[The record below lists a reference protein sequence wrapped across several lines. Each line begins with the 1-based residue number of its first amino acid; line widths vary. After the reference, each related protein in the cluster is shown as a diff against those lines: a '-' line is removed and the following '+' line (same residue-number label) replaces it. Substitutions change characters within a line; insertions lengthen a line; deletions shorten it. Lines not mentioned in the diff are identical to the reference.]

1 VKEQGMKALVVST
14 NRYRNPAPVM
24 PVGACLVA
32 EAAERAGHRA
42 ALLDLMFE
50 RDPVRAL
57 ESALDR
63 ERPEVIGLSVR
74 NIDNNDAQ
82 RPRNLYEDLAPLMAA
97 LRRKTPAPV
106 VLGGAAV
113 GVMPE
118 ALLRYTGA
126 SWASLGDGEAVFPAL
141 LDALAAGR
149 PPRETPGLAW
159 LEDGAL
165 VRSRAAPHWPLGSAA
180 PGGEDGCPVPDYRR
194 WLRMS
199 SYRSLLTAAAV
210 QTKRGCPF
218 DCVYCT
224 YAALEGRTYRLCEPE
239 SVARAVRSLTAAGLR
254 DIEFVDNVFN
264 APREHGQAVCEALAR
279 DRHGARLQS
288 LELSPR
294 FLDDELL
301 SAMEAAGFV
310 AMGITIESAAD
321 AVLARM
327 RKGFTA
333 EDVRRAAEVVR
344 RHRIPCLWILLFGGP
359 GETEATVRETLDFVH
374 RSVRPQDVVFYN
386 WRLRVYPGTEL
397 ERMARAEGV
406 LEAGSDGLLK
416 PAFYFSPGMDSVRL
430 DETLRRFAASHLNC
444 VSLESVGLPLLPMI
458 QRAASRI
465 GARPPMWRHTRLLR
479 RTLRLFNRS
488 L

>member
-1 VKEQGMKALVVST
+1 MKALVVST

-24 PVGACLVA
+24 PIGACLVA
-32 EAAERAGHRA
+32 EAAERAGHRV

-63 ERPEVIGLSVR
+63 EQPEVIGLSVR

-82 RPRNLYEDLAPLMAA
+82 HPRNFYEELAPLMSA
-97 LRRKTPAPV
+97 LRRRTPAPV

-126 SWASLGDGEAVFPAL
+126 SCASLGDGEVVFPAL
-141 LDALAAGR
+141 LDALAADR
-149 PPRETPGLAW
+149 PPSETPGLVW
-159 LEDGAL
+159 LEEGAL
-165 VRSRAAPHWPLGSAA
+165 VRSRPAPHLSP
-180 PGGEDGCPVPDYRR
+180 DGCAMPDYRR

-199 SYRSLLTAAAV
+199 SYRSLLTAAPV

-218 DCVYCT
+218 ECVYCT
-224 YAALEGRTYRLCEPE
+224 YAALEGRTYRLCDPQG
-239 SVARAVRSLTAAGLR
+239 VAGAVRSLAETGLR

-264 APREHGQAVCEALAR
+264 SPRDHAQAVCKALAQE
-279 DRHGARLQS
+279 RHGARLQS
-288 LELSPR
+288 LDLSPR

-321 AVLARM
+321 EVLARM
-327 RKGFTA
+327 RKGFTS

-406 LEAGSDGLLK
+406 LRGDRDGLLK
-416 PAFYFSPGMDSVRL
+416 PAFYFSPGMDPVRL

-444 VSLESVGLPLLPMI
+444 VSLESAGLPLLPML
-458 QRAASRI
+458 QRAAARM

-479 RTLRLFNRS
+479 RTLRLFNRH

>member
-1 VKEQGMKALVVST
+1 MTLRVGARRGIGSGMKGPGMKALIVST

-32 EAAERAGHRA
+32 EAAERAGHRV

-63 ERPEVIGLSVR
+63 ERPDVIGLSVR

-82 RPRNLYEDLAPLMAA
+82 HPRNLYEELAPLMAS

-126 SWASLGDGEAVFPAL
+126 SWASLGDGEVVFPAL
-141 LDALAAGR
+141 LDALDAGR
-149 PPRETPGLAW
+149 RAQETPGLAW

-165 VRSRAAPHWPLGSAA
+165 VRSCSAPHFALSSPKS
-180 PGGEDGCPVPDYRR
+180 DRKNGCTVPDYAR
-194 WLRMS
+194 WLRLS
-199 SYRSLLTAAAV
+199 SYRSLLTTAAV

-218 DCVYCT
+218 ECVYCT
-224 YAALEGRTYRLCEPE
+224 YAALEGPTYRLAEPE
-239 SVARAVRSLTAAGLR
+239 GVARAVRSLAAAGLR

-264 APREHGQAVCEALAR
+264 SPRDHAQAVCEALAR
-279 DRHGARLQS
+279 ERHGARLQS
-288 LELSPR
+288 HDLSPR

-310 AMGITIESAAD
+310 AMGVTIESAAD

-344 RHRIPCLWILLFGGP
+344 
-359 GETEATVRETLDFVH
+359 
-374 RSVRPQDVVFYN
+374 
-386 WRLRVYPGTEL
+386 
-397 ERMARAEGV
+397 
-406 LEAGSDGLLK
+406 
-416 PAFYFSPGMDSVRL
+416 
-430 DETLRRFAASHLNC
+430 AASH
-444 VSLESVGLPLLPMI
+444 SLPLDPALR
-458 QRAASRI
+458 RARRDGGDRPRDARFPPPVGSAAGCGI
-465 GARPPMWRHTRLLR
+465 LQLAGARLSRH
-479 RTLRLFNRS
+479 
-488 L
+488 

>member
-1 VKEQGMKALVVST
+1 MKVLVVST

-24 PVGACLVA
+24 PLGACLAA

-50 RDPVRAL
+50 RDPVRAI

-63 ERPEVIGLSVR
+63 ERPEIVGLSVR

-82 RPRNLYEDLAPLMAA
+82 HPRSFYEELAPLMAA

-118 ALLRYTGA
+118 ALLRYTSA
-126 SWASLGDGEAVFPAL
+126 SWASLGDGEVVFPAL

-149 PPRETPGLAW
+149 PPCETPGLAW
-159 LEDGAL
+159 LEAGAL
-165 VRSRAAPHWPLGSAA
+165 ARSRPAPCLLPN
-180 PGGEDGCPVPDYRR
+180 GCAVPDYRR
-194 WLRMS
+194 WLRLD
-199 SYRSLLTAAAV
+199 SYRALLTVAPV

-218 DCVYCT
+218 ECVYCT
-224 YAALEGRTYRLCEPE
+224 YAALEGPAYRLAAPE
-239 SVARAVRSLTAAGLR
+239 SVARAVRSLTGAGLR

-264 APREHGQAVCEALAR
+264 APRDHALAVCEALAR

-301 SAMEAAGFV
+301 GAMEAAGFV
-310 AMGITIESAAD
+310 AMGVTIESASD
-321 AVLARM
+321 AVLAGLC
-327 RKGFTA
+327 KGFTA
-333 EDVRRAAEVVR
+333 GHVRRAADVVR

-359 GETEATVRETLDFVH
+359 GESDATVRETLDFVH
-374 RSVRPQDVVFYN
+374 RSVRPNDVVFYN
-386 WRLRVYPGTEL
+386 WRVRIYPGTEL
-397 ERMARAEGV
+397 ERMARAEGM
-406 LEAGSDGLLK
+406 LRGGPDELLK
-416 PAFYFSPGMDSVRL
+416 PAFYFSPGIAPARL
-430 DETLRRFAASHLNC
+430 DEMVRRFAASHLNC
-444 VSLESVGLPLLPMI
+444 VSLESASLPLLPLL
-458 QRAASRI
+458 QRAAARI

-479 RTLRLFNRS
+479 RMLRLFSRN

>member
-1 VKEQGMKALVVST
+1 MKALVVAT

-32 EAAERAGHRA
+32 EAAERAGHRV

-63 ERPEVIGLSVR
+63 ERPDVIGLSIR
-74 NIDNNDAQ
+74 NIDNNDAN
-82 RPRNLYEDLAPLMAA
+82 RPRNLCEDLAPLMAA

-106 VLGGAAV
+106 ALGGAAV

-126 SWASLGDGEAVFPAL
+126 SWASLGDGEVVFPAL
-141 LDALAAGR
+141 LDALEAGR
-149 PPRETPGLAW
+149 RASETPGLAW
-159 LEDGAL
+159 LENDAFA
-165 VRSRAAPHWPLGSAA
+165 RSSTAPRLSLASPE
-180 PGGEDGCPVPDYRR
+180 PGRRDGCVVPDYRR

-199 SYRSLLTAAAV
+199 SYRSVLTAAAV
-210 QTKRGCPF
+210 QTKRGCPYE
-218 DCVYCT
+218 CVYCT
-224 YAALEGRTYRLCEPE
+224 YAALEGREYRLCEPE
-239 SVARAVRSLTAAGLR
+239 GVARAVRSLTQAGLR

-264 APREHGQAVCEALAR
+264 SPRVHAQAVCEALAR

-310 AMGITIESAAD
+310 AIGITIESAAD

-327 RKGFTA
+327 RKGFTS

-359 GETEATVRETLDFVH
+359 GETEATVRETFDFVH

-386 WRLRVYPGTEL
+386 WRVRVYPGTEI
-397 ERMARAEGV
+397 ERMARAEGM
-406 LEAGSDGLLK
+406 LGGGRDDLLK
-416 PAFYFSPGMDSVRL
+416 PAFYFSPGMDPVRL
-430 DETLRRFAASHLNC
+430 AETLSRFSASHLNC
-444 VSLESVGLPLLPMI
+444 VSLESAGLSLLPI
-458 QRAASRI
+458 LQRAAARI

-479 RTLRLFNRS
+479 RTLRLFNRN

>member
-1 VKEQGMKALVVST
+1 MKALVVAT

-32 EAAERAGHRA
+32 EAAERAGHRV

-63 ERPEVIGLSVR
+63 ERPDMIGLSIR
-74 NIDNNDAQ
+74 NIDNHDAN
-82 RPRNLYEDLAPLMAA
+82 RPRNLCEDLAPLMAA
-97 LRRKTPAPV
+97 IRRKTPAPV

-126 SWASLGDGEAVFPAL
+126 SWASLGDGEVVFPAL
-141 LDALAAGR
+141 LDTLEAGR
-149 PPRETPGLAW
+149 PARETPGLAW

-165 VRSRAAPHWPLGSAA
+165 VRSRAAPHLSLACPE
-180 PGGEDGCPVPDYRR
+180 PGRSDGCAVPDYRR
-194 WLRMS
+194 WLRLS
-199 SYRSLLTAAAV
+199 SYRSVLTAAAV

-218 DCVYCT
+218 ECVYCT
-224 YAALEGRTYRLCEPE
+224 YAALEGRAYRLCEPE
-239 SVARAVRSLTAAGLR
+239 SVARAVRSLTGAGLR
-254 DIEFVDNVFN
+254 DIEIVDNVFN
-264 APREHGQAVCEALAR
+264 SPRDHAQAVCEALAR

-321 AVLARM
+321 EVLSRM

-344 RHRIPCLWILLFGGP
+344 RHRLPCLWILLFGGP

-374 RSVRPQDVVFYN
+374 RSVRPKDVVFYN
-386 WRLRVYPGTEL
+386 WRVRIYPGTEI
-397 ERMARAEGV
+397 ERMARAEGM
-406 LEAGSDGLLK
+406 LGNGRDELLK
-416 PAFYFSPGMDSVRL
+416 PAFYFSPQMDPVRL
-430 DETLRRFAASHLNC
+430 EETLRRFSASHLNC
-444 VSLESVGLPLLPMI
+444 VSLESAGLPLLPI
-458 QRAASRI
+458 LQRAAARI

-479 RTLRLFNRS
+479 RTLRLFNRQ